1 MKRRALRTW
10 KKADGTKV
18 RTEFCFIDTNK
29 CNPKP
34 EGMNKAELRRAAKA
48 AAKA

>member
-10 KKADGTKV
+10 TKVDGTVARK
-18 RTEFCFIDTNK
+18 EFCFIDTNK

-34 EGMNKAELRRAAKA
+34 EGTNKAELRRAAKA